1 MMQPVKTGRNNSIK
15 PAKPSRRL
23 RNEAAVR
30 AFRFLARSGL
40 IRHRPGEHFGVAAHP
55 IVLDRLPRSLHR
67 MRICHLSDLH
77 VGPLLTLK
85 HLPAVV
91 EAANAVEAD
100 LIAVTGDMLDDSADY
115 LEGVVEQ
122 MAQLRAPLG
131 VYFVLGNHD
140 HRADA
145 KRVIR
150 AFRKAR
156 LNMLVNESTDVQHN
170 GCRIGIAGIDYANE
184 DIDLAR
190 MVGRACASLNG
201 QHDLK
206 LLLAHHPHAFDA
218 ACRHGID
225 LTLSGH
231 THGGQFLLRKSRREK
246 KAIGFGTLAW
256 RYHSGH
262 YHREQSK
269 LFITSG
275 LGSTFPVRVRCP
287 AEIAVLELH
296 AA

>member
-1 MMQPVKTGRNNSIK
+1 MHNPVEQTAPK
-15 PAKPSRRL
+15 RRL

-30 AFRFLARSGL
+30 AFRWLVRKGL
-40 IRHRPGEHFGVAAHP
+40 VRHRPGEHFGVVAHP
-55 IVLDRLPRSLHR
+55 IAIPDLPRDLHR
-67 MRICHLSDLH
+67 LRICHLSDLH

-100 LIAVTGDMLDDSADY
+100 LIAVTGDMLDDSAEY
-115 LEGVVEQ
+115 LDGVVEQ
-122 MAQLRAPLG
+122 MARLRAPLG

-145 KRVIR
+145 RRVVR
-150 AFRKAR
+150 AFRDAQ
-156 LNMLVNESTDVQHN
+156 LNMLVNRSIDVRHN
-170 GCRIGIAGIDYANE
+170 GCRIGVAGIDYS
-184 DIDLAR
+184 DRDKTLAS
-190 MVGRACASLNG
+190 MVGKACAALNG

-218 ACRHGID
+218 AARHGIH

-256 RYHSGH
+256 RYHCGH
-262 YHREQSK
+262 YRREQSR

-275 LGSTFPVRVRCP
+275 LGSTFPLRVRCP